1 MAILKILGL
10 FFGESHRRTR
20 VASQPRAKRLSP
32 GFFSCAI
39 GAGRSRLAA
48 ALTHVQ

>member
-1 MAILKILGL
+1 MAMLKILGL

-32 GFFSCAI
+32 GFSPARSAL
-39 GAGRSRLAA
+39 AGRDSRP
-48 ALTHVQ
+48 H